1 MPCIQVNTNVK
12 TSRQAAEEIKEALG
26 QAISCLPGK
35 SEDWLMV
42 SIEDGCQMFFGGK
55 GSRPIAMVEVKILGN
70 AVDQEGAKR
79 MTGEMTRVLGGTLG
93 VSPDNMYIK
102 YEASPDWGWNG
113 TNF

>member
-1 MPCIQVNTNVK
+1 MPCIQVKTNVK

-55 GSRPIAMVEVKILGN
+55 GSRPIAMGEGKILGCRGSGRRQTHDRGN
-70 AVDQEGAKR
+70 DQSIR
-79 MTGEMTRVLGGTLG
+79 RDFGG
-93 VSPDNMYIK
+93 I
-102 YEASPDWGWNG
+102 A
-113 TNF
+113 

>member
-1 MPCIQVNTNVK
+1 MPCIQVKTNVK

-26 QAISCLPGK
+26 QAIGYLPGK

-42 SIEDGCQMFFGGK
+42 AIEDGCHMYFGGR
-55 GSRPIAMVEVKILGN
+55 GGRPIAMVEVKILGSSI
-70 AVDQEGAKR
+70 DKDGAKR
-79 MTGEMTRVLGGTLG
+79 MTGEITRVLGGVLG
-93 VSPDNMYIK
+93 VSPDDMYIK